1 MIELTYEQKEDIGFK
16 YVRDLLEP
24 ACPYG
29 VKRLRAEGFYASE
42 QRDALERELDNVALL
57 RAALDND
64 ESAVLDLRHALGG
77 LKELSGTVA
86 ACEGRALSEV
96 ELYDLT
102 AFCMRLKALIPRAQ
116 ALPGY
121 ERLDGVRFASVDAPL
136 AILDPSESGRL
147 SFYVEDARTDALQKA
162 RERKREIERQLRAP
176 DAEREALLPKRQE
189 AARAEEDALTDI
201 YRDMSEALRPYLGA
215 LRICMESAGRLDAAI
230 SKAVLARR
238 FGCCRPGVGGDT
250 LHMTDAVHPQIA
262 AALGERGRSFTPITV
277 ELSRGV
283 TVLTGANM
291 GGKSVAMKTVVL
303 NAALALGGCF
313 VFCAEASVPMFDRL
327 ELINR
332 DFSNA
337 AEGLSSFGGE
347 ILRFNAAAEALGTGL
362 SFIAMDEFARG
373 TNAREG
379 AAIARA
385 VVRYLSDKDAVTLLA
400 THYDGTADFAVRHYQ
415 VKGLKRLGAD
425 EDASGTGTD
434 RLRQIENAMDYGLI
448 EVEPG
453 TECPR
458 DALRICHM
466 LGMNGEILN
475 FIEREGRTGEN
486 ESKK

>member
-1 MIELTYEQKEDIGFK
+1 MIELSYEQKEDLGFK

-29 VKRLRAEGFYASE
+29 MRRLRAEGFYAR
-42 QRDALERELDNVALL
+42 RDELERELENVSILC
-57 RAALDND
+57 AALDAD
-64 ESAVLDLRHALGG
+64 EAAVLDLRAALGG

-86 ACEGRALSEV
+86 ACEGRALTEV
-96 ELYDLT
+96 ELFDLT
-102 AFCMRLKALIPRAQ
+102 AFCVRLRTLIPRAE

-121 ERLDGVRFASVDAPL
+121 DGLDGVRFARVDAAL

-147 SFYVEDARTDALQKA
+147 SFYVEDARTDALLAA
-162 RERKREIERQLRAP
+162 RERKRELERLLRAP
-176 DAEREALLPKRQE
+176 DADREALLPQRQE
-189 AARAEEDALTDI
+189 AAKAEEDALADV
-201 YRDMSEALRPYLGA
+201 YRGMSEALREHLGA
-215 LRICMESAGRLDAAI
+215 LRACMEAAGRLDAAI
-230 SKAVLARR
+230 AKALVAKR
-238 FGCCRPGVGGDT
+238 FGCCRPALGGDT
-250 LHMTDAVHPQIA
+250 LSLTDAVHPQIA
-262 AALGERGRSFTPITV
+262 AALASRGRSFTPITV

-291 GGKSVAMKTVVL
+291 GGKSVAMKTIML

-313 VFCAEASVPMFDRL
+313 VFAASASVPMFEHL

-347 ILRFNAAAEALGTGL
+347 ILRFNAAAEQLGSGL

-385 VVRYLSDKDAVTLLA
+385 AVRYLSDKNAVTLLA
-400 THYDGTADFAVRHYQ
+400 THYDGTAEFAVRHYQ
-415 VKGLKRLGAD
+415 VKGLKRLDASD
-425 EDASGTGTD
+425 DASGTGAD
-434 RLRQIENAMDYGLI
+434 RLRRIENAMDYGLI

-466 LGMNGEILN
+466 LGMDAEILS
-475 FIEREGRTGEN
+475 FIEREGRSAGQN
-486 ESKK
+486 ESKT